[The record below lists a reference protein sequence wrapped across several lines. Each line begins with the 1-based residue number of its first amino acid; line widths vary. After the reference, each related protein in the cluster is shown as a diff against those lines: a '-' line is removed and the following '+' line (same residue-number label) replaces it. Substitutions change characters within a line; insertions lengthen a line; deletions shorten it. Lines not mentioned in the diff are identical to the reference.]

1 MLRSLWTAAS
11 GMNAQQ
17 TNVDTIANNLANIN
31 TTGYKAESAEF
42 KSLLYQ
48 NLQSKTTSANGANK
62 PVSAQVGLGVRTA
75 SISSN
80 FTQGSF
86 LQSDSNFSFAI
97 NGKGFFAVSGVDG
110 QVGYTRNGS
119 FNISQGT
126 DGLTLCTSEGYP
138 VLDSTGSPIVFDA
151 AMKSSNITVNSDG
164 QFCYPDA
171 SNNPAPIGISIGVF
185 QFANPTGLDK
195 EAASLFT
202 ETGASGV
209 AINEA
214 DEAGINKSTIK
225 QGYLEGS
232 NVQVATEM
240 VNLITAQRAYELN
253 SKAINA
259 SDEMLQQANS
269 LKR

>member
-48 NLQSKTTSANGANK
+48 NLQSKTTSANGTNK
-62 PVSAQVGLGVRTA
+62 PVSAQVGLGVRT
-75 SISSN
+75 SSVSSD

-86 LQSDSNFSFAI
+86 LQSDNNFSFAI

-110 QVGYTRNGS
+110 QIAYTRNGN

-138 VLDSTGSPIVFDA
+138 VLDSTGPPIVFDA
-151 AMKSSNITVNSDG
+151 KMKSSNITVNSEG
-164 QFCYPDA
+164 AFCYPDA
-171 SNNPAPIGISIGVF
+171 SNNPAPIGISLGVY

-195 EAASLFT
+195 TAASLFT
-202 ETGASGV
+202 ETDASRA

-214 DEAGINKSTIK
+214 DDTGVSKSTIK
-225 QGYLEGS
+225 QSFLEGS

-259 SDEMLQQANS
+259 SDEMLQQANN

>member
-86 LQSDSNFSFAI
+86 IQSDSSSSFAI

-110 QVGYTRNGS
+110 QTAYTRNGS

-138 VLDSTGSPIVFDA
+138 VLDSTGAPIVFDA
-151 AMKSSNITVNSDG
+151 AMNSSNITVDSDG
-164 QFCYPDA
+164 NFCYPDA
-171 SNNPAPIGISIGVF
+171 SNNPVPIGISIGVF
-185 QFANPTGLDK
+185 QFANPTGLNK
-195 EAASLFT
+195 TAASLFT

-214 DEAGINKSTIK
+214 NTAGINKSKIK
-225 QGYLEGS
+225 QSYLEGS

-259 SDEMLQQANS
+259 SDEMLQQANG